1 MMHKTTLIALL
12 QATEGDEVK
21 IEGRVSDECV
31 DIGNVEATE
40 DGSIVLR
47 PE

>member
-1 MMHKTTLIALL
+1 MLKEDLIEILN
-12 QATEGDEVK
+12 ATEGDEVK
-21 IEGRVSDECV
+21 VVGRVSDEYL
-31 DIGNVEATE
+31 DIGEVEPLE